1 MNDDFDRINGATG
14 FATGDQFTSEAQV
27 REYFTPAAQV
37 EMFGRDAVT
46 DEVRLSEWADR
57 VASNRWHM
65 A

>member
-14 FATGDQFTSEAQV
+14 FATGD
-27 REYFTPAAQV
+27 QV